1 MIVFAFP
8 SISHKDMGREHE
20 YINAL
25 ADHHGQAT
33 MYEIGFLWVAPEMAV
48 LLAQDY
54 DMQNIVAAMI
64 SPLTCWRI
72 MPHQT
77 FSVIIFWDEEENL
90 RAYIPD
96 PQSMNGDDPA
106 YIEATNLSEV
116 FPTCKQTLSSAS
128 QQERNL
134 GTTLSGYQNAS
145 AGADDRANIGAD
157 DFFTDAHHMKRVQSF
172 FSTIR
177 RPHQRRV
184 KIAVLD
190 TGLDINHPLL
200 QKFVRSKQI
209 GEELGRDFTMHPL
222 GEPDLKDNTGHGT
235 ACTHLLLKTCPT
247 AVVYT
252 AKISNQSTF
261 DEKTAER
268 ISEAIQTAIT
278 EWEVDIIS
286 MSLSYE
292 YEVEI
297 IDEALKNRQGD
308 KKRPV
313 LFFAASGNF
322 GKDKDEP
329 SAGFP
334 ARHENVICASS
345 STHQGN
351 KSDFNQGPDYMNRWK
366 NFSIIGEN
374 LCVAFPAELNRGN
387 YEKRV
392 SGTSMATPIMA
403 GIAALVLEFC
413 NIWKERGG
421 RPTLEKAATMQG
433 MLQIFHGCML
443 SNSNSSSQQGHLNL
457 VPWYLFDGSSYTR
470 DYASVGNH
478 IADALRRL

>member
-1 MIVFAFP
+1 MIVYAFP

-20 YINAL
+20 YIDAL

-54 DMQNIVAAMI
+54 DMQNIVAAII

-90 RAYIPD
+90 RAYVPD
-96 PQSMNGDDPA
+96 PQSMNGDDPG
-106 YIEATNLSEV
+106 YIEATNLSEL
-116 FPTCKQTLSSAS
+116 FPTCKKTLSSAY

-134 GTTLSGYQNAS
+134 GTTLFDYQNAS
-145 AGADDRANIGAD
+145 AGADDQANIGAD
-157 DFFTDAHHMKRVQSF
+157 NFFTDDHHMKRVQSF

-222 GEPDLKDNTGHGT
+222 DEPDLKDNTGHGT

-292 YEVEI
+292 FDVEI
-297 IDEALKNRQGD
+297 IDEALKNCQGD

-322 GKDKDEP
+322 GKDKGEH

-345 STHQGN
+345 STYKGN
-351 KSDFNQGPDYMNRWK
+351 KSDFNQGPDDMNRWK

-374 LCVAFPAELNRGN
+374 LCVAFPAGLNREN

-421 RPTLEKAATMQG
+421 RPTLEKAATMDG
-433 MLQIFHGCML
+433 MLQIFRECML
-443 SNSNSSSQQGHLNL
+443 SKSNFSYQQGRLNL
-457 VPWYLFDGSSYTR
+457 YPWYLFDGSSYTC

-478 IADALRRL
+478 IAEALRRL